1 MASYRRKHTC
11 LKMGTVLSVALLWPL
26 LSICYLLAP
35 RSRVGQIIH
44 TPFVKFIIHSA
55 SYFTFLLLLNL
66 YSLVYNEGKKN
77 TMGPALEMIDYLLIL
92 WIIGMVWSDVKRL
105 WYEGLEDF
113 LEESRNQLSF
123 VMNSLY
129 LATFTLK
136 IVAHSK
142 IVLFLDLQF
151 KNDPDTERKNWD
163 AFHPILVAEG
173 LFAFANVLSYLRL
186 FFMYTTSSILGPLQ
200 VGKPLCKDYEIIFY
214 IIFLSHWHR
223 QAITPPT
230 LFLSLLMW

>member
-1 MASYRRKHTC
+1 
-11 LKMGTVLSVALLWPL
+11 
-26 LSICYLLAP
+26 
-35 RSRVGQIIH
+35 
-44 TPFVKFIIHSA
+44 
-55 SYFTFLLLLNL
+55 
-66 YSLVYNEGKKN
+66 
-77 TMGPALEMIDYLLIL
+77 
-92 WIIGMVWSDVKRL
+92 
-105 WYEGLEDF
+105 
-113 LEESRNQLSF
+113 
-123 VMNSLY
+123 
-129 LATFTLK
+129 
-136 IVAHSK
+136 
-142 IVLFLDLQF
+142 F

-230 LFLSLLMW
+230 LFLSLPHSRAHSKHHTSCAFLSDNIFTGINYRYTEFLQGMNDFCLNNKMIQAH